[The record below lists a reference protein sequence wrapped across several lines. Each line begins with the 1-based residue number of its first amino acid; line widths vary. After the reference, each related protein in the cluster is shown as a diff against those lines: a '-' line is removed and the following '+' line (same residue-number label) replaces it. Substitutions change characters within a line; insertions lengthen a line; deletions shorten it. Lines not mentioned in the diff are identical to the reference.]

1 MPKVSIESGRHE
13 MRQLPCF
20 HRQSLNL
27 MFGNKA
33 QSDRVKGLFELELDD
48 DGKIASVNIAI

>member
-1 MPKVSIESGRHE
+1 

-33 QSDRVKGLFELELDD
+33 QSDRVKGLVELELDD
-48 DGKIASVNIAI
+48 DGELASVNIAV